1 MPLIASPAALN
12 CSCHQNASNECNY
25 ACHKYCFR
33 QSPACRHAT
42 SRYQHMLALVIFDF
56 CAGGGAL
63 LFDTVI
69 ISRFVACCCA
79 HADAEGEVSLFAS
92 SAQTTRAHV
101 SGGSGSGSSGG
112 GSGSSGGGSGS
123 SSIVNSGSNKR
134 NRHPLPSNRPCL
146 LLSRT
151 KRLRHETCEFFA
163 PASVLAATC
172 RDGERRQRSA
182 GQGGVRA

>member
-25 ACHKYCFR
+25 AYHKYCSR

-42 SRYQHMLALVIFDF
+42 SRYQHMLALVIFDV

-63 LFDTVI
+63 LFDSVI

-92 SAQTTRAHV
+92 SAQTTRAH
-101 SGGSGSGSSGG
+101 GS
-112 GSGSSGGGSGS
+112 GGSGS
-123 SSIVNSGSNKR
+123 SSSSSSSIYNSGSNRR

-163 PASVLAATC
+163 PASVLAAAC